1 MSRDHYIPQFILRGF
16 SVNPKEAKNKQEIYV
31 YSKKTNEVKRQ
42 LIADSFMQVDYNSPE
57 TEKYLAQELET
68 KVANIVQKIKA
79 EVNKENKIVDL
90 EKNKYV
96 LLIRFL
102 VVMWRRNLIQVDR
115 MKEIIDASE
124 YISSIFSAFG
134 TEEINVGKL
143 YEENKDIFRKTF
155 FDLAIRRTTKDDETV
170 QKTIKYYKPFI
181 VHNTSSINFIMHNTY
196 STLNY
201 LSNKNDE
208 VTEQDFPIFMIYPI
222 SKTMCLCMLLN
233 YKESDLTQNN
243 YTIPIVTWSNEA
255 DIKQLLIDRYITP
268 TAESFVVDETNLEY
282 LQNLLNN

>member
-16 SVNPKEAKNKQEIYV
+16 SINPNVAKNKQEIYV

-57 TEKYLAQELET
+57 TEKYLAQELEAR
-68 KVANIVQKIKA
+68 VANIIQKIKA
-79 EVNKENKIVDL
+79 EVNKGNKIVDF

-96 LLIRFL
+96 LLIRFF
-102 VVMWRRNLIQVDR
+102 VVMWRRNLIQVDK

-124 YISSIFSAFG
+124 YILNLYSTFDADN
-134 TEEINVGKL
+134 INVGRL
-143 YEENKDIFRKTF
+143 YDENKDIFRKTF

-201 LSNKNDE
+201 LSYNDDE
-208 VTEQDFPIFMIYPI
+208 ITEQDFPIFMIYPI

-233 YKESDLTQNN
+233 YKESDLTQKN
-243 YTIPIVTWSNEA
+243 YTIPIETWSDEA
-255 DIKQLLIDRYITP
+255 DIKRFLIDGYITP
-268 TAESFVVDETNLEY
+268 TAESFVADETNIEY

>member
-134 TEEINVGKL
+134 TEEINIGKL

-201 LSNKNDE
+201 LSYKNDE
-208 VTEQDFPIFMIYPI
+208 ITEQDFPIFMIYPI
-222 SKTMCLCMLLN
+222 SKKLCLCMLLN
-233 YKESDLTQNN
+233 IEESNLAQNN
-243 YTIPIVTWSNEA
+243 YTISIETWSDEA
-255 DIKQLLIDRYITP
+255 DIKRFLINGYITP
-268 TAESFVVDETNLEY
+268 TAESFVVDETNYEY

>member
-124 YISSIFSAFG
+124 YISSIFSAFS
-134 TEEINVGKL
+134 TKEINIGKL

-201 LSNKNDE
+201 LSYKNDE
-208 VTEQDFPIFMIYPI
+208 ITEQDFPIFMIYPI
-222 SKTMCLCMLLN
+222 SKKLCLCMLLN
-233 YKESDLTQNN
+233 IEGSNLAQNN
-243 YTIPIVTWSNEA
+243 YTISIETWSDEA
-255 DIKQLLIDRYITP
+255 DIKRFLINGYITP
-268 TAESFVVDETNLEY
+268 TAESFVVDETNYEY

>member
-134 TEEINVGKL
+134 TEEINIGKL

-170 QKTIKYYKPFI
+170 QKTIQYYKPFI
-181 VHNTSSINFIMHNTY
+181 VHNTSNINFIMHNTY

-201 LSNKNDE
+201 LSYKNDE
-208 VTEQDFPIFMIYPI
+208 ITEQDFPIFMIYPI
-222 SKTMCLCMLLN
+222 SKKLCLCMLLN
-233 YKESDLTQNN
+233 IEESNLAQNN
-243 YTIPIVTWSNEA
+243 YTISIETWSDEA
-255 DIKQLLIDRYITP
+255 DIKRFLINGYITP
-268 TAESFVVDETNLEY
+268 TAESFVVDETNYEY

>member
-1 MSRDHYIPQFILRGF
+1 M
-16 SVNPKEAKNKQEIYV
+16 

>member
-16 SVNPKEAKNKQEIYV
+16 SIIPNVAKNKQEIYV

-57 TEKYLAQELET
+57 TEKYLAQELEA
-68 KVANIVQKIKA
+68 KVANIIQKIKA
-79 EVNKENKIVDL
+79 AVNKGNKIVDL

-102 VVMWRRNLIQVDR
+102 VVMWRRNLIQVDK

-124 YISSIFSAFG
+124 YILNLYSTFDADN
-134 TEEINVGKL
+134 INVGRL
-143 YEENKDIFRKTF
+143 YDENKDIFRKTF

-181 VHNTSSINFIMHNTY
+181 VHNTSSINYIMHNTY

-201 LSNKNDE
+201 LSYKNDE
-208 VTEQDFPIFMIYPI
+208 ITEQDFPIFMIYPI

-243 YTIPIVTWSNEA
+243 YTIPIETWSNEA
-255 DIKQLLIDRYITP
+255 DIKQFLIDGYITP

>member
-134 TEEINVGKL
+134 TEEINIGKL

-181 VHNTSSINFIMHNTY
+181 VHNTSNINFIMHNTY

-201 LSNKNDE
+201 LSYKNDE
-208 VTEQDFPIFMIYPI
+208 ITEQDFPIFMIYPI
-222 SKTMCLCMLLN
+222 SKKLCLCMLLN
-233 YKESDLTQNN
+233 IEESNLAQNN
-243 YTIPIVTWSNEA
+243 YTISIETWSDEA
-255 DIKQLLIDRYITP
+255 DIKRFLINGYITP
-268 TAESFVVDETNLEY
+268 TAESFVVDETNYEY

>member
-124 YISSIFSAFG
+124 YISSIFSAFS
-134 TEEINVGKL
+134 TKEINIGKL

-181 VHNTSSINFIMHNTY
+181 VHNTSNINFIMHNTY

-201 LSNKNDE
+201 LSYKNDE
-208 VTEQDFPIFMIYPI
+208 ITEQDFPIFMIYPI
-222 SKTMCLCMLLN
+222 SKKLCLCMLLN
-233 YKESDLTQNN
+233 IEESNLAQNN
-243 YTIPIVTWSNEA
+243 YTISIETWSDEA
-255 DIKQLLIDRYITP
+255 DIKRFLINGYITP
-268 TAESFVVDETNLEY
+268 TAESFVVDETNYEY

>member
-124 YISSIFSAFG
+124 YISSIFSAFS
-134 TEEINVGKL
+134 TKEINIGNL

-155 FDLAIRRTTKDDETV
+155 FDLAIRSTTKDDETV

-181 VHNTSSINFIMHNTY
+181 VHNTSNINFIMHNTY

-243 YTIPIVTWSNEA
+243 YTIPIVTWSDEA
-255 DIKQLLIDRYITP
+255 DIKQFLIDGYITP
-268 TAESFVVDETNLEY
+268 TAESFVVDETNIEY

>member
-42 LIADSFMQVDYNSPE
+42 LIADSFIQVDYNSPE

-134 TEEINVGKL
+134 TEEINIGKL

-155 FDLAIRRTTKDDETV
+155 FDLTIRRTTKDDETV

-201 LSNKNDE
+201 LSYKNDE
-208 VTEQDFPIFMIYPI
+208 ITEQDFPIFMIYPI

-243 YTIPIVTWSNEA
+243 YTIPIETWSDEA
-255 DIKQLLIDRYITP
+255 DIKRFLIDGYITQ

>member
-134 TEEINVGKL
+134 TEEINIGKL

-181 VHNTSSINFIMHNTY
+181 VHNTSNINFIMHNTY

-222 SKTMCLCMLLN
+222 SKKLCLCMLLN
-233 YKESDLTQNN
+233 IEGSNLAQNN
-243 YTIPIVTWSNEA
+243 YTISIETWSDEA
-255 DIKQLLIDRYITP
+255 DIKRFLINGYITP
-268 TAESFVVDETNLEY
+268 TAESFVVDETNIEY